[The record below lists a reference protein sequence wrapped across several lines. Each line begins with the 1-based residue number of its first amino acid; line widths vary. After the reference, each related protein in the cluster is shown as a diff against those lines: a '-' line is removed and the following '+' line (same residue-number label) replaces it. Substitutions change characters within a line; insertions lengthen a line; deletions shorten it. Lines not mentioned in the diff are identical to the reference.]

1 MCSNYH
7 RFGSQ
12 YAFDNF
18 SLTAEIL
25 LLVFLIFIGKLL
37 TACEIMPFFKKK
49 RKNS

>member
-1 MCSNYH
+1 MRSNYH
-7 RFGSQ
+7 RFSSQ

-25 LLVFLIFIGKLL
+25 LLVFLIFIEKLL
-37 TACEIMPFFKKK
+37 ITREIMPVFKKK